1 MKLQLP
7 SLMLKKSTPFLFLL
21 LFSLSSLVSYAQNDN
36 LFVIVDYMKTRPGK
50 EWHYVELERNFWKQV
65 HQARVD
71 NGDIVAWLFYRIRYT
86 ATSDPYNYAT
96 VTIFNKPEKLENP
109 WSVDPITVHPD
120 KDVEAVNTDTE
131 ESRDLVTRNLLY
143 RQDYI
148 QVPPDSTEPKFIE
161 VDYMRVKQG
170 HDSEYLA
177 LEDEVW
183 KPIHEQFVKAG
194 TRAGWSLWGRVYPSG
209 YGLDYQY
216 LTVNDFK
223 DFSQLGKADYNAA
236 VKAAHPGESMNEI
249 GKKTNETREL
259 VRSELWELV
268 DAVY

>member
-1 MKLQLP
+1 MKMKLPKL
-7 SLMLKKSTPFLFLL
+7 SLKKSAPFLFAL
-21 LFSLSSLVSYAQNDN
+21 LFSLSSLDSFSQNDN
-36 LFVIVDYMKTRPGK
+36 LFAIVDYMKTKPGQ
-50 EWHYVELERNFWKQV
+50 EWHYVELEHNFWKQV
-65 HQARVD
+65 HQARAD

-96 VTIFNKPEKLENP
+96 VTIFNNPEKLENP

-148 QVPPDSTEPKFIE
+148 PMPPDSTEPKFVQ

-170 HDSEYLA
+170 EDGEYLKM
-177 LEDEVW
+177 EDQVW
-183 KPIHEQFVKAG
+183 KPIHEQFIKAG

-216 LTVNDFK
+216 ITVNDFK
-223 DFSQLGKADYNAA
+223 DFSQLGQADYNAA
-236 VKAAHPGESMNEI
+236 MKAAHPGEDM
-249 GKKTNETREL
+249 GKISQETNETREL
-259 VRSELWELV
+259 VRSELWELI